1 MQQEKV
7 DKQEDWKFILKR
19 LCGWSKIQLAKKDSL
34 KIDPRFQILDHIVE
48 GGRGTANQTFVS
60 GIRKIIIKGD
70 KVSIMWLKLSKDL
83 ACDHKL
89 VNRK

>member
-1 MQQEKV
+1 MKYFLTSTDPFGATNFEKTL
-7 DKQEDWKFILKR
+7 LKY
-19 LCGWSKIQLAKKDSL
+19 WFEPKKDSL
-34 KIDPRFQILDHIVE
+34 KIAPRFQILDHIVE

-83 ACDHKL
+83 ACDNKL